1 MRSCVEKLANV
12 SKDRGVFCSGQINFG
27 IYKWHAYVCDHIC
40 YVYISDGIQTISIK
54 IYQDEY
60 DLLSEI
66 ESIVRNNTKDDI
78 IKKLENL

>member
-1 MRSCVEKLANV
+1 MRSWVEKLANA
-12 SKDRGVFCSGQINFG
+12 SKDRGVFCSGQINFDM
-27 IYKWHAYVCDHIC
+27 YKWHTYVCDHIC
-40 YVYISDGIQTISIK
+40 YVYISDEIQTISIK

-78 IKKLENL
+78 MKKLENL